1 MFASEDTVIVD
12 SAMEEEQLKSSVRRS
27 LVVKLRVPSL
37 TMTKGTDMICHDEQ
51 QSLATGDGCVI
62 SIDKTRE
69 ISNSGCWTPI
79 EPGGASMSLTRT
91 SQEPRRNSLE
101 TRFRTP
107 VYSDL
112 EFPPVG
118 ENIDC
123 TGTVP
128 TDPDR
133 VLATKRE
140 SGLTIT
146 TAASQLQE
154 IKTTIQAFDSQDT
167 CNEDFIFCADT
178 ELINKI
184 PEKPMLQF
192 MFQNP
197 NGRPDRKNIMP
208 GKTLL
213 DMNIS
218 ELFATVSNRTEKA
231 YESVTFRYRE
241 WGEGAAIVVQKTDSE
256 DEWQDIKDE
265 FVMVFKDAMLEYPS
279 RKEFLVWVKGGDRT
293 KMEKTN
299 SGGDD

>member
-1 MFASEDTVIVD
+1 
-12 SAMEEEQLKSSVRRS
+12 
-27 LVVKLRVPSL
+27 
-37 TMTKGTDMICHDEQ
+37 
-51 QSLATGDGCVI
+51 
-62 SIDKTRE
+62 
-69 ISNSGCWTPI
+69 
-79 EPGGASMSLTRT
+79 
-91 SQEPRRNSLE
+91 
-101 TRFRTP
+101 
-107 VYSDL
+107 
-112 EFPPVG
+112 
-118 ENIDC
+118 
-123 TGTVP
+123 
-128 TDPDR
+128 
-133 VLATKRE
+133 
-140 SGLTIT
+140 
-146 TAASQLQE
+146 
-154 IKTTIQAFDSQDT
+154 
-167 CNEDFIFCADT
+167 
-178 ELINKI
+178 
-184 PEKPMLQF
+184 MLQI

-213 DMNIS
+213 DMNLS